1 MKTKLE
7 LIKDV
12 YGPHYETC
20 TPDENGWTVLCANF
34 LSPSPPNMLGIKLT
48 DIELHPDDMTKWRP
62 VALNGLEENNGWTSI
77 AEHGLPNNQGD
88 YWVVELGKA
97 HTFRFN
103 PNRKESVSAWTK
115 RFTHWKPL
123 DSRLPLHL

>member
-12 YGPHYETC
+12 YGPYYERY
-20 TPDENGWTVLCANF
+20 TPDENGWSIGTCL
-34 LSPSPPNMLGIKLT
+34 LIKDRT
-48 DIELHPDDMTKWRP
+48 RFREEMQVVDTKERPYIKWRP
-62 VALNGLEENNGWTSI
+62 ITLKGLEDNNGWTSI
-77 AEHGLPNNQGD
+77 SEHGVPKEKGD

-97 HTFRFN
+97 HIFRFN
-103 PNRKESVSAWTK
+103 PNREVSVIVWNR
-115 RFTHWKPL
+115 RFTHWKPI